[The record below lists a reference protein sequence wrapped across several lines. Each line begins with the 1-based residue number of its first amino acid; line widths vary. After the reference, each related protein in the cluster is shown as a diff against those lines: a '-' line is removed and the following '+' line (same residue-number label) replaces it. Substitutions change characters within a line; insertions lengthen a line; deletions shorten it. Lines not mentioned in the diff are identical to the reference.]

1 MKKKNKLSA
10 TPPSSRG
17 RPLYVFLALGAG
29 AGAAWAA
36 HAWFKASS
44 ASSAQA
50 VPSIATQGAPINS
63 TNPAPTLPANA
74 SGSASGSK
82 NGYLAVGFDKLS
94 AFPAT
99 VIYEIVDSNTP
110 AFYYAPKLTSEIPQ
124 DIRALNGKEVAIKG
138 FMLPVK
144 QHERRVTEFILLK
157 NQGMCCFG
165 KAPNV
170 NEWVQVAVEGEG
182 FKAVLDQPVTIYG
195 KLLVGEY
202 RENRH
207 ALWIYRL
214 KGEGIA
220 LPSEF

>member
-1 MKKKNKLSA
+1 
-10 TPPSSRG
+10 
-17 RPLYVFLALGAG
+17 
-29 AGAAWAA
+29 
-36 HAWFKASS
+36 
-44 ASSAQA
+44 
-50 VPSIATQGAPINS
+50 
-63 TNPAPTLPANA
+63 
-74 SGSASGSK
+74 
-82 NGYLAVGFDKLS
+82 
-94 AFPAT
+94 
-99 VIYEIVDSNTP
+99 VDSNTP

-138 FMLPVK
+138 FMLPLK